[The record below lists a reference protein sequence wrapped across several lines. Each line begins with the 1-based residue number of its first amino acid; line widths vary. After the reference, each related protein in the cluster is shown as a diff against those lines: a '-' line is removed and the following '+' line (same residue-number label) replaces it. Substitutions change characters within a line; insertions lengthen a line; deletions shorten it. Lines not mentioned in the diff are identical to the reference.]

1 MSAGNGNPFQPE
13 FIQIPYAVFR
23 DPNLSASAKL
33 AYGRLKLYAGADGH
47 CFMAHRTLA
56 AEICLGRRQTQKIL
70 DELRAAG
77 WIDWE
82 WSRGETATYTVR
94 QVAHKSA
101 QGDTHKSAQP
111 LRRKVRKGCA
121 QKCAQNRG
129 FEDHHLKRGL
139 EKKNPEASV
148 EGSTAGEASK
158 KTPKPT
164 TDSLRADDDKNY
176 FPPESPETRLKAWAT
191 NRGDPLSLKDWWD
204 IKAQAEVRGL
214 ALGELA
220 DLAEKNN
227 GHWKSS
233 AAGLRWLLK
242 QFARKTTDAP
252 AEVVTPQ
259 PVEKCPKCRCPKGR
273 GTVLVNG
280 HLEACECATAEW
292 RRQIAQAAAR
302 DAANGSNA
310 IKPVAEVLQHPVPIE
325 VAE

>member
-1 MSAGNGNPFQPE
+1 MSAGNGKPFQPD
-13 FIQIPYAVFR
+13 FVAIPYVVFS
-23 DPNLSASAKL
+23 DPGLSHAAKL
-33 AYGRLKLYAGADGH
+33 TYGRLKLYAGEDGRAFPKH
-47 CFMAHRTLA
+47 ETLA
-56 AEICLGRRQTQKIL
+56 EEVCLRPRQLKNVL
-70 DELRAAG
+70 VELRAAG
-77 WIDWE
+77 WIGWTRARA
-82 WSRGETATYTVR
+82 SCLYTVFSDR
-94 QVAHKSA
+94 QKIAHHIGKKLPIRQAENCPSREA
-101 QGDTHKSAQP
+101 RNC
-111 LRRKVRKGCA
+111 L
-121 QKCAQNRG
+121 QKRSI
-129 FEDHHLKRGL
+129 EDHHQKEKS
-139 EKKNPEASV
+139 EKKPRPRVN
-148 EGSTAGEASK
+148 GSTAGEAPK
-158 KTPKPT
+158 ETPKAK
-164 TDSLRADDDKNY
+164 TDSLNADDDKNC
-176 FPPESPETRLKAWAT
+176 FPPESPEARLKAWAV

-259 PVEKCPKCRCPKGR
+259 PVEKCPKCRCPKGQ

-310 IKPVAEVLQHPVPIE
+310 IKPVAEVLQHPVPTE